1 MWKFHGPIKGIFKG
15 DPEKI
20 MQNFHE
26 SWMWVLE
33 VARGV
38 TQVLE
43 IPGVKLHFCLEF
55 LGIK

>member
-1 MWKFHGPIKGIFKG
+1 MQKIYGPIKEIFKG

-38 TQVLE
+38 TQFLE
-43 IPGVKLHFCLEF
+43 ILGVKLHFCLKF
-55 LGIK
+55 LGVK